1 MIKVPVFDFDGLI
14 MDTESPILDAW
25 KAIFTEYGQEFPLQV
40 WIREVV
46 GSTAANFDPAAHLA
60 AWLDRSL
67 DQPALH

>member
-1 MIKVPVFDFDGLI
+1 

-25 KAIFTEYGQEFPLQV
+25 KAIYAEYGQKCPLQD

-60 AWLDRSL
+60 AVTRRS
-67 DQPALH
+67 